1 MKTSSIGAIVLK
13 YWWVAYFIICLAIG
27 FQISGGMVNA
37 PTTPRPETGNVVPY
51 NNHGKTVYITK
62 REDQWLT
69 WGPLV
74 GISVVVLVT
83 VIRRRKGKS

>member
-1 MKTSSIGAIVLK
+1 MKTSSIVAIAQK
-13 YWWVAYFIICLAIG
+13 YWWVAYFVTCLAIG
-27 FQISGGMVNA
+27 FQIRGEIVNA
-37 PTTPRPETGNVVPY
+37 PTAPHPETGNVVPY

-74 GISVVVLVT
+74 GISVAVLVA
-83 VIRRRKGKS
+83 VIRRRKGKI